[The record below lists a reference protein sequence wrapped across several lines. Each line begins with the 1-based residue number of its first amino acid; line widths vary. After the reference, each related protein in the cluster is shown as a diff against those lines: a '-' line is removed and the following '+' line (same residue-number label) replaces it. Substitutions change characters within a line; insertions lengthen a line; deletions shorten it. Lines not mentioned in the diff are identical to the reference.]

1 MYYLFTHFQ
10 TFSKFLSQFLP
21 LQVEETYFFQEAIAV
36 SCFTLKEHVNSNA
49 IVKYLYSAHFAV
61 VSLVLRI
68 TASCKG
74 KYLLNHG
81 FQPFFQ
87 FFPVSSTSGGRNLFL
102 PGRFKPGF
110 NPVSSTRWKKPANPA
125 RRTHHAKRMSLWRQR
140 HYHCIVCPLGCYDI
154 LVLLHSS
161 IDKIIYCSLL
171 ARAADREFFNQ
182 LWVGLHIITDFSIS
196 TLILILHFH
205 TDINLI
211 HIVIST

>member
-49 IVKYLYSAHFAV
+49 IVEYLYSAHFAV

-125 RRTHHAKRMSLWRQR
+125 LTQLHWIYAIRTDAITTIKQTQPQLN
-140 HYHCIVCPLGCYDI
+140 IDPTLLGWNITVDNLVDVNFIKDLLDLDNNCQSSMDI
-154 LVLLHSS
+154 M
-161 IDKIIYCSLL
+161 
-171 ARAADREFFNQ
+171 
-182 LWVGLHIITDFSIS
+182 
-196 TLILILHFH
+196 
-205 TDINLI
+205 DI
-211 HIVIST
+211 